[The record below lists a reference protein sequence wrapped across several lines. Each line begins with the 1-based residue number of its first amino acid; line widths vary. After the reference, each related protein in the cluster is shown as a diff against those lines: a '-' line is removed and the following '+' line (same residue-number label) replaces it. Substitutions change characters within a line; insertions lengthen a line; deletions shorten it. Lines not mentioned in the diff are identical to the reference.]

1 MFEAILSRIGGD
13 RPGEIPVPSPS
24 STSISH
30 GGSLKVPPFRKLE
43 PEEDVDSYFG
53 AFEAHMEFHDV
64 PNGQWS
70 KYLGPILNPDA
81 NLVYMAMDTTARK
94 QYSTLKEALYQH
106 YRISQETYRAKM
118 VQVRR
123 KAGESWTTCGNR
135 YLNFC
140 WKWVKDCSTLGDMVE
155 LSSIDAVTKL
165 MPKPISNHVR
175 DHAPTTLKEAT
186 KLADEF
192 MLTRGWSL
200 DQISDREVPD
210 RDNGKRHHRREEHQR
225 PKKDRN
231 YQQEELESPRSK
243 STDVSNGKSNG
254 NWKKQPKF
262 DPFRGPRCF
271 SCNEY
276 GHDSSECPTKKERKN
291 LPRLEDLNLAVTLTA
306 RDEADLVESEIVRK
320 VIIPGKVAG
329 QDVSQILLD
338 TGADRTMVK
347 SCLVP
352 ETAKTGE
359 VVLMESYTAR
369 WSHTPWLR
377 WS

>member
-1 MFEAILSRIGGD
+1 M
-13 RPGEIPVPSPS
+13 
-24 STSISH
+24 
-30 GGSLKVPPFRKLE
+30 
-43 PEEDVDSYFG
+43 EEDVDSYFG
-53 AFEAHMEFHDV
+53 AFEALMEFHDV
-64 PNGQWS
+64 PNCQWS
-70 KYLGPILNPDA
+70 KYLGPVLNPDA

-118 VQVRR
+118 VQVQR

-200 DQISDREVPD
+200 DQISDQEVPD

-231 YQQEELESPRSK
+231 YQHQQEELESPRSK

-262 DPFRGPRCF
+262 DPVRGPR
-271 SCNEY
+271 
-276 GHDSSECPTKKERKN
+276 
-291 LPRLEDLNLAVTLTA
+291 
-306 RDEADLVESEIVRK
+306 
-320 VIIPGKVAG
+320 
-329 QDVSQILLD
+329 
-338 TGADRTMVK
+338 
-347 SCLVP
+347 
-352 ETAKTGE
+352 
-359 VVLMESYTAR
+359 
-369 WSHTPWLR
+369 
-377 WS
+377 